1 MNHKKKLDVSQFHLN
16 SLQNKTDALL
26 YDIFPQMVA
35 DALRE
40 GTQPEPTLHPDVTIL
55 FTDIVTFTS
64 MSATV
69 DPAAVFEM
77 LQVRYT
83 RPPRREGRRTD
94 CKNHKRPSTPG
105 SMRSHCSTACTRWRP
120 SATVT
125 W

>member
-26 YDIFPQMVA
+26 YDIFPPMVA

-77 LQVRYT
+77 LQVST
-83 RPPRREGRRTD
+83 RGRRAGRDGGLTA
-94 CKNHKRPSTPG
+94 KNHKRPSTPG
-105 SMRSHCSTACTRWRP
+105 SMRSRCSTACTRWRP

>member
-1 MNHKKKLDVSQFHLN
+1 MNHKKELDVSQFHLN
-16 SLQNKTDALL
+16 TLQNKTDALL
-26 YDIFPQMVA
+26 YDIFPPIVA

-77 LQVRYT
+77 LQVST
-83 RPPRREGRRTD
+83 HAAAAQGRRTD
-94 CKNHKRPSTPG
+94 RGKRPSTHA
-105 SMRSHCSTACTRWRP
+105 STRSRCSTACTRWRP